1 MWALVSGENETNVTG
16 NPENL
21 RNSKAV
27 FGALLL
33 SHDDP
38 LLVSR
43 ASALMHS
50 SLLFP
55 MPEVRQPSTSL
66 AYAIASQVIVYV
78 VQTLTKSRQI
88 VDGRVE
94 L

>member
-1 MWALVSGENETNVTG
+1 MWALVSGENETNLTG

-43 ASALMHS
+43 ASALMLS

-55 MPEVRQPSTSL
+55 MPEVRQPPTSL
-66 AYAIASQVIVYV
+66 AYAIASQVIV
-78 VQTLTKSRQI
+78 
-88 VDGRVE
+88 
-94 L
+94 

>member
-1 MWALVSGENETNVTG
+1 MWDLVSGEIETDVRG

-43 ASALMHS
+43 ASSLILS

-55 MPEVRQPSTSL
+55 LPEVRQPPSSL
-66 AYAIASQVIVYV
+66 ATAIASQVSADMTPAKVNSY
-78 VQTLTKSRQI
+78 
-88 VDGRVE
+88 E
-94 L
+94 A